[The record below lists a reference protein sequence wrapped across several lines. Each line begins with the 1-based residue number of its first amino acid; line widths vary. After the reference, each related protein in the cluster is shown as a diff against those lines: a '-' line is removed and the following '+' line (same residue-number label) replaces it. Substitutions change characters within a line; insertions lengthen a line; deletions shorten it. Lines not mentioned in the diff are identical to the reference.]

1 MNGEIRVDVK
11 DAIATVTIS
20 RPQKLNSVTYEM
32 LVSFEDRVARLLND
46 KSIFAV
52 VFTGEGEKAFCAGFD
67 LDMVRSLEGQRH
79 YDFFKI
85 LEQVIRTVKIARN
98 TITIAAVNGYAIGF
112 GAMLASACD
121 FRFFASNASFRL
133 PELEIGV
140 FPGAGAASNLI
151 ALVGPSRTKDI
162 LLTGRTVTAE
172 EALRIG
178 IADRVVLQ
186 AELMSTVKEFLSSIY
201 KKNRRLVMSTKT
213 LVDGMTGERLIDAA
227 EMESAYLEEWL
238 REHNAGEI

>member
-1 MNGEIRVDVK
+1 MDGEIRVNIE

-32 LVSFEDRVARLLND
+32 LVFFEDRVARLLND
-46 KSIFAV
+46 KDVFAV
-52 VFTGEGEKAFCAGFD
+52 VFTGEGDRAFSAGFD
-67 LDMVRSLEGQRH
+67 LEMVRSLRGQRH

-85 LEQVIRTVKIARN
+85 LEQVIRTVRLARN
-98 TITIAAVNGYAIGF
+98 TITVAAVNGYAIGF

-121 FRFFASNASFRL
+121 FRFFSTNASFRL
-133 PELEIGV
+133 PELDVGV
-140 FPGAGAASNLI
+140 FPGAGAASNLL

-162 LLTGRTVTAE
+162 LLTGRTILAE

-178 IADRVVLQ
+178 IADRVVPL
-186 AELMSTVKEFLSSIY
+186 AELMSSVREFLSSLY
-201 KKNRRLVMSTKT
+201 RKNHRLIMSTKT
-213 LVDGMTGERLIDAA
+213 LIDGMTGERLLDAA

-238 REHNAGEI
+238 REHNPEGT